1 VNIWEA
7 VKTALRALRSNK
19 MRTALTMLGVIIGV
33 AAVIAM
39 VGIGQGAANS
49 IRDQFASMGTNLLTI
64 NRGNMNRFMGGPAAT
79 TTHVAPLTAADADAI
94 VQGFPDT
101 ISEGAQVCRGSATVK
116 MGDKSW
122 SSQAQGVSPEYETVA
137 KRPVDEGRFIN
148 EQDNTGRARVAL
160 IGRSTL
166 YNLTGDR
173 NNNAI
178 GQEILINHVRFTI
191 VGILTDKGSGAFGQ
205 DQDDIIIIPVST
217 AMRRVFNRTSLS
229 EIDAS
234 CRTEQDMDLAT
245 EQITTLL
252 RERHKLHPPYPDND
266 DFNVRSQS
274 QIMQASQQ
282 SSSTMTSLLG
292 GIALVSLLVGGI
304 GIMNIML
311 VSVTERTREIGIRK
325 AVGATRHDVML
336 QFLIEAVV
344 ISLVGGVL
352 GIALG
357 IGIGRLSPA
366 LMGVTAVVQPTVVLL
381 AVAVSGGIGIF
392 FGIYPARQAAKL
404 NPIDALRFE

>member
-1 VNIWEA
+1 MNIWES

-39 VGIGQGAANS
+39 VGIGQGAANQ
-49 IRDQFASMGTNLLTI
+49 IRDQFASMGTNLLTV
-64 NRGNMNRFMGGPAAT
+64 NRGNPNRFMGGPTAT
-79 TTHVAPLTAADADAI
+79 TRHISPLTAADEEAI
-94 VQGFPDT
+94 VQRFPDT
-101 ISEGAQVCRGSATVK
+101 IALGAQVCRGTAPVK
-116 MGDKSW
+116 MGAKSW
-122 SSQAQGVSPEYETVA
+122 NCQCQGVSPEYETVA
-137 KRPVDEGRFIN
+137 KREVDEGRFITD
-148 EQDNTGRARVAL
+148 QDNTGRARVAVM
-160 IGRSTL
+160 GRTTI

-173 NNNAI
+173 NTNVI
-178 GQEILINHVRFTI
+178 GQEVLINHVRFSI
-191 VGILTDKGSGAFGQ
+191 VGILAEKGSGGFGQ
-205 DQDDIIIIPVST
+205 DQDDMIIIPVST
-217 AMRRVFNRTSLS
+217 AMRRVFNRSSLS
-229 EIDAS
+229 EIDVS

-274 QIMQASQQ
+274 QILEASQQ

-336 QFLIEAVV
+336 QFLIEAIV

-381 AVAVSGGIGIF
+381 AVAVSGAIGIF
-392 FGIYPARQAAKL
+392 FGIYPARQAARL

>member
-1 VNIWEA
+1 VNIWEC

-19 MRTALTMLGVIIGV
+19 MRTALTMLGIIIGV

-39 VGIGQGAANS
+39 VAIGQGAANQ

-64 NRGNMNRFMGGPAAT
+64 NRGNQNRFMGGPAAT
-79 TTHVAPLTAADADAI
+79 TTTVQPLTAADSDAI
-94 VQGFPDT
+94 VEACPDT
-101 ISEGAQVCRGSATVK
+101 ISEAAQVCRGPVTAK

-122 SSQAQGVSPEYETVA
+122 STQAQGVSPEYETVA
-137 KRPVDEGRFIN
+137 KRPVDEGRFISD
-148 EQDNTGRARVAL
+148 QDNTGRARVAV

-166 YNLTGDR
+166 YYLTGDR
-173 NNNAI
+173 DSPAI
-178 GQEILINHVRFTI
+178 GQEILLAHVRFTI

-205 DQDDIIIIPVST
+205 DQDDIVIIPVST

-229 EIDAS
+229 EIDVS

-252 RERHKLHPPYPDND
+252 RQRHKLHPPFPDND
-266 DFNVRSQS
+266 DFNVRSQE
-274 QIMQASQQ
+274 QILLASQQ

-325 AVGATRHDVML
+325 AVGATRHDVLL

-344 ISLVGGVL
+344 ISLIGGL
-352 GIALG
+352 MGIALG
-357 IGIGRLSPA
+357 VGIGRLASG
-366 LMGVTAVVQPTVVLL
+366 LLHTGAVIQPSVVLI
-381 AVAVSGGIGIF
+381 AVMVSGGVGIF